1 MQTINPFPKRLKQ
14 ARDILGISQRELGI
28 LIGLEPDSASSRM
41 NHYERGRHMPDF
53 ATLKRIA
60 EELNVPIAFLFC
72 ECDEMA
78 EMIKAFDNLVPEDK
92 QKILE
97 LIKKSAGAN

>member
-1 MQTINPFPKRLKQ
+1 
-14 ARDILGISQRELGI
+14 
-28 LIGLEPDSASSRM
+28 
-41 NHYERGRHMPDF
+41 MPDF